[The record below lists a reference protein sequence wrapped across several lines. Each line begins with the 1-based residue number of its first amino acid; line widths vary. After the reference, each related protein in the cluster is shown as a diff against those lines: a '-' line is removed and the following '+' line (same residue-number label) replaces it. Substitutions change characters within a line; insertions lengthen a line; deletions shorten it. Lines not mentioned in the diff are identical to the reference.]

1 MSNNPT
7 IKQLQYLQALAA
19 EGSFQ
24 KAADKC
30 FVSQST
36 LSAGIKEMENLLGLP
51 VIDRQSRKKLNF
63 TSFGEEVLNTSKVIL
78 SQIDNLTA
86 RAQNLSAPLSGP
98 FRLGIIPTI
107 APYLIPNILPALQ
120 KEFPKMEFHIVEDL
134 TTHLIEKVEDG
145 DVDLAVLAF
154 PYETPYLRQQV
165 LYDEAFY
172 VAAPKGLFEKNKKL
186 SMSDLEDHPL
196 LLLEDGHC
204 LRDHALSACKLVPDK
219 NKKTLSATSL
229 LTLIQMVA
237 QGNGITLLPE
247 MVIKEGFLPKNI
259 DLVEFKKPLPT
270 RQIGLCWQ
278 EKSMRRDSVQ
288 AVLQNLKGTLQ

>member
-1 MSNNPT
+1 MSNSPT
-7 IKQLQYLQALAA
+7 IKQLQYLQALAS
-19 EGSFQ
+19 EGGFQ

-51 VIDRQSRKKLNF
+51 VIDRQSRKKLSF

-78 SQIDNLTA
+78 TQIDNLTA

-107 APYLIPNILPALQ
+107 APYLIPNILPTLQ
-120 KEFPKMEFHIVEDL
+120 KTFPKMEFHIVEDL
-134 TTHLIEKVEDG
+134 TAHLIEKVEDG
-145 DVDLAVLAF
+145 DVDLAILAF
-154 PYETPYLRQQV
+154 PYETPHLKQQV

-172 VAAPKGLFEKNKKL
+172 VAAPKGLFNAKQKL
-186 SMSDLEDHPL
+186 SMSDLEQHAL

-204 LRDHALSACKLVPDK
+204 LRDHALSACNLVPDK

-237 QGNGITLLPE
+237 QGNGITLLPQ
-247 MVIKEGFLPKNI
+247 MVVKEGFLPKEI
-259 DLVEFKKPLPT
+259 DIVEFKKPYPT

-278 EKSMRRDSVQ
+278 DKSIRRDNIQ
-288 AVLQNLKGTLQ
+288 AVLQSLKLTLQ